1 MLIHNIGYV
10 TSAVISLSLGLFVLS
25 RGWGKKDYI
34 LYFLTTITFVIYCI
48 AHVLGVNATDPEL
61 SRMFLLMTNVVLFTV
76 CLTAHFGFSIFKKAH
91 AQRWGIM
98 IMYACA
104 TLLTIW
110 LIKAPYLFI
119 ESSLPRQFFPHFLNP
134 GPYYWVFAVFFLLSA
149 LYMFASLGLYYP
161 KMDKIDRNRLTYFFM
176 SFGYVYVVGSLFF
189 LPIFDIEISMLPTA
203 FIGLYTIPLAY
214 GLLKYD
220 LLNLHVVARHALG
233 YFILVSV
240 VGFMAAGIN
249 VLNNYLV
256 QHYTGFPFWPIPFFT
271 GIVILFVGSLIWR
284 QIRQADIL
292 KYEFINNISHKF
304 RTPLTHIRWLAEEL
318 RDADTPEERN
328 RAVDQIQFA
337 SLRLFELTSAVI
349 DVSKDENDLYLYR
362 FTPVKIDEILRE
374 LFTAHSD
381 LIERKKLHVR
391 IDVPDQFPNIQA
403 DKTRIAFA
411 MQIIFENAL
420 IYTKEGGE
428 ITVKA
433 RQIGGEILVTFKDN
447 GIGIPVDDVTRI
459 FSKFY
464 RSTNARHT
472 DTEGMG
478 IGLYMAKNIIEKH
491 RGSVWASSQG
501 ENYGAE
507 FTVSLPIE

>member
-1 MLIHNIGYV
+1 V

-25 RGWGKKDYI
+25 RGWGKRDYI
-34 LYFLTTITFVIYCI
+34 LYFLTTITFVVYCI
-48 AHVLGVNATDPEL
+48 AHVLGVNATDPEE
-61 SRMFLLMTNVVLFTV
+61 SKTFLLLTNIILFTV
-76 CLTAHFGFSIFKKAH
+76 CFTAHFGFSIFKKVH
-91 AQRWGIM
+91 AQRWGLM
-98 IMYACA
+98 LMYACA
-104 TLLTIW
+104 TLLTI
-110 LIKAPYLFI
+110 LLCKSPDLFLLN
-119 ESSLPRQFFPHFLNP
+119 STSKQFFPNFLNP
-134 GPYYWVFAVFFLLSA
+134 GPHYWIFAVFFLLSS
-149 LYMFASLGLYYP
+149 LYMFVALGLYYH
-161 KMDKIDRNRLTYFFM
+161 KLDKIDQNRLTYFFM
-176 SFGYVYVVGSLFF
+176 AFGYAYVIGSLFF
-189 LPIFDIEISMLPTA
+189 LPIFGIEISMLPTA

-233 YFILVSV
+233 YFIAVCF
-240 VGFMAAGIN
+240 VGFMTAGVN

-256 QHYTGFPFWPIPFFT
+256 QQYTGFPFWPIPFFT
-271 GIVILFVGSLIWR
+271 GVIILFIGALIWR
-284 QIRQADIL
+284 QMRQADVL

-318 RDADTPEERN
+318 RDADTAEERN

-362 FTPVKIDEILRE
+362 FTPVKIDDILRD
-374 LFTAHSD
+374 LFTSHSD

-391 IDVPDQFPNIQA
+391 IDVPSPFPNIQA

-411 MQIIFENAL
+411 MQIIFENSL
-420 IYTKEGGE
+420 IYTKESGE

-433 RQIGGEILVTFKDN
+433 RQIGGEVLITFKDN
-447 GIGIPVDDVTRI
+447 GIGIPLDDVAHI
-459 FSKFY
+459 FSRFY

-491 RGSVWASSQG
+491 RGNVWASSLG
-501 ENYGAE
+501 EDHGSE